1 MIMTTPGKHRR
12 ASREAQ
18 PGALTLH
25 LPEAKRPGGKDLSLT
40 GGALFLAGMAF
51 YLAAQMR
58 SPSAPLEETLEMM
71 DEAPPPKPAEEIK
84 EPPKPPAPPPE
95 RTPPPLARVEAPPPV
110 FGLQEDEASDE
121 GDMVSATG
129 NTLAVKADSLVQ
141 APTPPLAAAPVELDR
156 PPGFLKQIMAEYP
169 EWAQDQG
176 VEAKVLV
183 WVTIDAAGRVT
194 EAMVKRGAG
203 KDFDAGALKA
213 ARASLFQPLV
223 RNGAKVPSRFVVTY
237 DFRLES

>member
-1 MIMTTPGKHRR
+1 MIMTTPRKRRR
-12 ASREAQ
+12 ASREAE
-18 PGALTLH
+18 PGALILH
-25 LPEAKRPGGKDLSLT
+25 LPETKRPGGKDFSFT
-40 GGALFLAGMAF
+40 GGVLFLAGMAF
-51 YLAAQMR
+51 YLASR
-58 SPSAPLEETLEMM
+58 LPSPAASVEETLEMM
-71 DEAPPPKPAEEIK
+71 EEAPPPKPAAEIK
-84 EPPKPPAPPPE
+84 EPPEPPPE
-95 RTPPPLARVEAPPPV
+95 RTPPPMARVEAPPPV
-110 FGLQEDEASDE
+110 FGLQEDEASGD

-129 NTLAVKADSLVQ
+129 NTLAVKADSLIRA
-141 APTPPLAAAPVELDR
+141 APPPLAAAPVELDR

-194 EAMVKRGAG
+194 EALLKRGAG